1 MRFSKCEF
9 LDNLRIFAL
18 VCKGKFYLAL
28 FYFSFDPRSHMD
40 ILQSIFSTKGWKNK
54 LETSAHVTLFKPWTQ
69 HICVFVHSEK
79 TKMRDISC
87 DFLHTLVSKNQHK
100 HLLCFKSWISDHH
113 GIFYTSCVLI
123 LTDHK
128 IMHCQPPNSAH
139 FPLLPKRDKMA
150 PILC

>member
-79 TKMRDISC
+79 TKMREMCEIGIWLISL
-87 DFLHTLVSKNQHK
+87 DFLLLVALKA
-100 HLLCFKSWISDHH
+100 LFKCKGEIA
-113 GIFYTSCVLI
+113 YTSTKKFLVQFSDAVFAGLM
-123 LTDHK
+123 LT
-128 IMHCQPPNSAH
+128 
-139 FPLLPKRDKMA
+139 
-150 PILC
+150 